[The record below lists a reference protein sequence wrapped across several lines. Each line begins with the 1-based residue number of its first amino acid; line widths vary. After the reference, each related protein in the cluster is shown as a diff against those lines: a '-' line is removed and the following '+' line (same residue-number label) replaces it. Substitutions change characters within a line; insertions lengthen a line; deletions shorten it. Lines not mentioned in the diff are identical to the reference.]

1 MLLLALPTSSREIIR
16 CYSRRDISADA
27 DQTLREKRERLMD
40 IVRGQI
46 LVNVTESEW
55 LYEKNGGETLRAS
68 VHDAVNGRE
77 NRRWKCQQREQW
89 RGGLSADP
97 PQRKWHDG

>member
-46 LVNVTESEW
+46 LVNVTESE
-55 LYEKNGGETLRAS
+55 
-68 VHDAVNGRE
+68 
-77 NRRWKCQQREQW
+77 
-89 RGGLSADP
+89 
-97 PQRKWHDG
+97 